1 MSIIKIQIFDID
13 NYKNKTYNKVK
24 IKNMNTN
31 NIILM
36 GDFYKITHWK
46 QYPKDTEIVYSYLE
60 SRGGEFDYTVF
71 FGLQYFIKR
80 YLIGSVVT
88 MDMIDEAEKFC
99 SKGFGTN
106 TLFNRAGWERIV
118 KIHGGKLPIKI
129 KAVPEGMKI
138 DVKNVLMTME
148 NTDEQ
153 LPWLTNFLETLL
165 LQVWYPIT
173 VASLSANIKDTIQE
187 FANMS
192 SDVGVSPFHLNDF
205 GARGCSSQ
213 ETAGIGGMAHLV
225 NFLGTDTMRGV
236 QFAMEYYN
244 TDVCGHSVMATEHST
259 TTIYGRE
266 NEEEAYK
273 RFLDECPTGI
283 LSVVSDSYNIYEAI
297 KMFGTKFKEQILA
310 RDGKFVVRPD
320 SGDPCVMSVEVLNL
334 LWEYFGG
341 TRNEKGYRVLN
352 PKVGMIYGD
361 GINYGSIRQI
371 MWNVTINGFSTD
383 NIVLGCGGGLLQQID
398 RDTLKFAIKCCAAK
412 RDGKWVEVYKDPI
425 TDKGKGSKK
434 GRLKLIRNEVGFKT
448 VNEDVDGDDILQVVF
463 ENGEIK
469 REYTFDQIRENVK

>member
-1 MSIIKIQIFDID
+1 
-13 NYKNKTYNKVK
+13 
-24 IKNMNTN
+24 MNTN

-36 GDFYKITHWK
+36 SDFYKITHWK
-46 QYPKDTEIVYSYLE
+46 QYPKDTQVVYSYLE

-71 FGLQYFIKR
+71 FGLQYFLKQ
-80 YLIGSVVT
+80 YLQGVVVT
-88 MDMIDEAEKFC
+88 KEMIDEAEQFC
-99 SKGFGTN
+99 GKGFGTN

-118 KIHGGKLPIKI
+118 NVHGGKLPVRI
-129 KAVPEGMKI
+129 KAVPEGKKI
-138 DVKNVLMTME
+138 NIKNVLMTME

-153 LPWLTNFLETLL
+153 LPWITNFLETLL

-173 VASLSANIKDTIQE
+173 VATLSSNIKDIIQK
-187 FANMS
+187 FADET

-213 ETAGIGGMAHLV
+213 ETAGVGGMAHLV

-236 QFAMEYYN
+236 QFAMKYYN

-266 NEEEAYK
+266 NEAEAYQ

-297 KMFGTKFKEQILA
+297 KMFGTKFKDQILA

-320 SGDPCVMSVEVLNL
+320 SGDPVKMSVEVIEL

-341 TRNEKGYRVLN
+341 TINSKGYKVLN

-361 GINYGSIRQI
+361 GINLKSINEILQH
-371 MWNVTINGFSTD
+371 VKTSGFSVD
-383 NIVLGCGGGLLQQID
+383 CIVFGQGGALLQGIN
-398 RDTLKFAIKCCAAK
+398 RDSCKFAFKCCSAK
-412 RDGKWVEVYKDPI
+412 RGGKWVDVYKDPI
-425 TDKGKGSKK
+425 TDNGKKSKR
-434 GRLKLIRNEVGFKT
+434 GRLKLVKDEINFKT
-448 VNEDVDGDDILQVVF
+448 VNKNDDGEDILQIVF

-469 REYTFDQIRENVK
+469 KFYDFDQVRKNVK